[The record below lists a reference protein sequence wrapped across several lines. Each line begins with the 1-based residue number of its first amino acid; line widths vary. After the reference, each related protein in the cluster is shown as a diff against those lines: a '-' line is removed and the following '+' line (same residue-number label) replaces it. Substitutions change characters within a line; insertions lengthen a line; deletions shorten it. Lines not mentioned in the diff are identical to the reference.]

1 MQLALGN
8 QPASFADTIRALELA
23 EPEGCILLFVE
34 EGPAIIPLLQAIMVQ
49 ATTPDRLKNYAH
61 ELLAAFPAV
70 DQAAVSPVTSVASDQ
85 LIEPLSKREFEILQL
100 IGEGC
105 SNQEIA
111 DRLVITLHTVK
122 KHSSNIFSKL
132 GVTSR
137 TQAVARARQ
146 LKLL

>member
-1 MQLALGN
+1 MSGPAWPIAL
-8 QPASFADTIRALELA
+8 RALELA
-23 EPEGCILLFVE
+23 EPEGCILSFVE
-34 EGPAIIPLLQAIMVQ
+34 EGPAIIPLLQAVAAQ
-49 ATTPDRLKNYAH
+49 ATTPDRLKTYAR
-61 ELLAAFPAV
+61 ELLAAFPAA
-70 DQAAVSPVTSVASDQ
+70 DRAAVSPAPPVAGDQ
-85 LIEPLSKREFEILQL
+85 LIEPLSKRELEILQL

-122 KHSSNIFSKL
+122 KHSSNIFAKL

-146 LKLL
+146 LQLL